1 MGMGVGVDMYMGV
14 GVDMGVGLGVD
25 MDMDMCVGMGT
36 RQIKQADQA
45 GRHENCD
52 SVKSAGA
59 PSMIELRPCAS
70 AETVHATNAREH
82 QNCASSRMPN

>member
-1 MGMGVGVDMYMGV
+1 MGMGV

-45 GRHENCD
+45 GRHGHCV
-52 SVKSAGA
+52 STKTA
-59 PSMIELRPCAS
+59 
-70 AETVHATNAREH
+70 TVSNPRER
-82 QNCASSRMPN
+82 QA